1 MRMKYVFAQVLP
13 GKSFLMWILDNFM
26 VSHCVN
32 ILSVLQIYLFS
43 DINII
48 CSLKK
53 TISKTFY
60 VSYLQLLVEISTDE
74 LLYTS

>member
-1 MRMKYVFAQVLP
+1 MGMKYVCAQILP
-13 GKSFLMWILDNFM
+13 GKSFLIWIIDNFM
-26 VSHCVN
+26 VTHYDN